1 MLYQTLN
8 HPKLLVVFL
17 ILGLVGGLVFDVGN
31 FIKFLFANKKVPS
44 IILDIIQTFICLA
57 LIFVTNVKLNYG
69 IIRLFPFVIFMTA
82 FSIERYTISKLIAKI
97 YLSCYNL
104 IIKLNKRIWRRKK
117 NAKANKND

>member
-8 HPKLLVVFL
+8 HPKLLIVFL

-104 IIKLNKRIWRRKK
+104 IIKLNKRSWRRKK
-117 NAKANKND
+117 NAKVNKND

>member
-44 IILDIIQTFICLA
+44 IILDVIQTFICLA

-104 IIKLNKRIWRRKK
+104 IIKLNKRNWRRKK